1 MLENSLTRFNTIVA
15 FLIKESR
22 LIRKIP
28 LSFIS
33 TSIAKSISYI
43 SKMENGKSTI
53 SVDMIDSISRRIFQ
67 IHPSI
72 LIGTA
77 ERYADYL
84 FSKGLNI
91 DNMTPE
97 SEYEVDKDFLIVNSK
112 QFYNNESRSYYQ
124 NPYYSVMKC
133 NNNIID
139 IWGTPY
145 LCYDENFRPEYIVSP
160 FFQYIVKLLEENNP
174 QTNSLINTS

>member
-1 MLENSLTRFNTIVA
+1 MQERLTRFNSIVA
-15 FLIKESR
+15 FLIKEAR
-22 LIRKIP
+22 LIRRIP

-33 TSIAKSISYI
+33 SNIAKSISYI
-43 SKMENGKSTI
+43 SKIENGKSTI
-53 SVDMIDSISRRIFQ
+53 SVDMIDAISRRIFQ

-72 LIGTA
+72 MIGTA

-91 DNMTPE
+91 DNMTSE
-97 SEYEVDKDFLIVNSK
+97 SEYEIDKDFLIVNSK
-112 QFYNNESRSYYQ
+112 EFYNSESKSESGNYYQ
-124 NPYYSVMKC
+124 NPYYSSMKC

-145 LCYDENFRPEYIVSP
+145 LCYEDTFRPKYIVSP
-160 FFQYIVKLLEENNP
+160 FFQYIIQVLENNRSQVP
-174 QTNSLINTS
+174 M